1 MQTIMAGLAAGALFA
16 APLAAAAITDLR
28 SLRIPNWV
36 SLGLIAGFFAYAWI
50 AGGAVDLRAHF
61 ILAAVAFAAM
71 FCLYVLGWFGGG
83 DVKLITAI
91 ILWAGPQHAA
101 RFVLGVALA
110 GCGVAILLVLTG
122 RMLKTHPK
130 TGDYLPRQ
138 VKQWARRG
146 VFPYSIPIVIAA
158 ITILPA
164 IVDLAISGAPAR

>member
-1 MQTIMAGLAAGALFA
+1 MQTNIAGFAAGALFA
-16 APLAAAAITDLR
+16 APLAAAAISDLR

-50 AGGAVDLRAHF
+50 VGGAVDPRAHF

-83 DVKLITAI
+83 DVKLMTAVV
-91 ILWAGPQHAA
+91 LWAGPPHAA
-101 RFVLGVALA
+101 RFVLAVALA
-110 GCGVAILLVLTG
+110 GGAIAILLVLTE
-122 RMLKTHPK
+122 RLLKARPK

-158 ITILPA
+158 ISILPG
-164 IVDLAISGAPAR
+164 IVGLAVSGAPAR